1 MRRQWCSLGS
11 RGPAHTSSPLS
22 ASPNHEHTG
31 LSQVCIPDD
40 KKHSP
45 QKQRL
50 RVPGSDN
57 HEGQLTQARAPP
69 WASASAHPFSLHTPG
84 SSHRSSP
91 SRPPGAFV
99 CPPAC
104 PPPSLSQLGM
114 FCLTHLRSIHP
125 SGPRAHCSVP
135 GDRGQPPSPA
145 VSPRYTACLLSRPA
159 LVSPRA
165 ASTWV
170 WARPPHPRSPPGI
183 RTALLNGGL
192 TAYGLRVLCGTCSVI
207 FHGAGPNLVSQASQ

>member
-57 HEGQLTQARAPP
+57 HEGQLAQARAPP

-145 VSPRYTACLLSRPA
+145 VSPGTQPASSHDLHSYLLVLHP
-159 LVSPRA
+159 LGCGPVLPTPGVLQ
-165 ASTWV
+165 AS
-170 WARPPHPRSPPGI
+170 ARP
-183 RTALLNGGL
+183 
-192 TAYGLRVLCGTCSVI
+192 C
-207 FHGAGPNLVSQASQ
+207 

>member
-57 HEGQLTQARAPP
+57 HEGQLAQARAPP

-135 GDRGQPPSPA
+135 GP
-145 VSPRYTACLLSRPA
+145 LSGP
-159 LVSPRA
+159 
-165 ASTWV
+165 
-170 WARPPHPRSPPGI
+170 PPHH
-183 RTALLNGGL
+183 
-192 TAYGLRVLCGTCSVI
+192 GTCYQIAFLLGDGQVETSLAAI
-207 FHGAGPNLVSQASQ
+207 LQLFFFFKVSTV